1 MGEGAKRI
9 ANIRFTSGAGQQ
21 KNNKCRERVEAMSL
35 LDELKEL
42 GANIEEGLERLGG
55 SSSLYERMLGKLLKL
70 LKTTAPDPDFD
81 CGNYEEIIEQ
91 AHAIKG
97 ATGNLSVTPLYE
109 AYTEIVNLLRAG
121 KPEEAKAL
129 LQKIQPVQKDIIE
142 CLERHS

>member
-1 MGEGAKRI
+1 MG
-9 ANIRFTSGAGQQ
+9 
-21 KNNKCRERVEAMSL
+21 L
-35 LDELKEL
+35 LDELKTM
-42 GANIEEGLERLGG
+42 GADIEEGMTRLGG
-55 SSSLYERMLGKLLKL
+55 NASLYERMLGKLLKL
-70 LKTTAPDPDFD
+70 LKTGTPDPDFD
-81 CGNYEEIIEQ
+81 CGNYDEVLEQ

-109 AYTEIVNLLRAG
+109 AYSEIVSLLRAG